1 MGRLSAVLDAWAL
14 VAFMRNEAA
23 ADRVEKAIIGGDA
36 VASSVNLG
44 EALYTET
51 RRRGDAPA
59 LKAVDWLSRR
69 VTVDEPDWALTVA
82 AARLK
87 AHNRISYAD
96 AFAVATAQK
105 RRLPL
110 WTGDPEII
118 ALAGQVTVVDLR

>member
-1 MGRLSAVLDAWAL
+1 MLDAWAL

-23 ADRVEKAIIGGDA
+23 AERVENAIMGRDA

-51 RRRGDAPA
+51 RRRGDAAA

-69 VTVDEPDWALTVA
+69 VTVDVPDWPLTME

-87 AHNRISYAD
+87 AHSRISYAD

-105 RRLPL
+105 RRLPI
-110 WTGDPEII
+110 WTGDPEIL
-118 ALAGQVTVVDLR
+118 ALAGEVTVVDLR